1 MKWIAF
7 IIILGIAEIA
17 TIGQLHTA
25 LGTSKL
31 IVLYIVTTA
40 IGAFFLYLK
49 MPQFKA
55 AVKAGK
61 RLDKKFKKQAQRQD
75 YQPTAKDIEKVR
87 PFMFIA
93 LYLPALI
100 LIAIPGIISDVVG
113 ILMVFPVLSDWLLQR
128 SVDKYATKINRNNAE
143 RD

>member
-113 ILMVFPVLSDWLLQR
+113 ILMVCPVLSDWLLQR

>member
-55 AVKAGK
+55 AVKASK